1 MNRLVQSFLPNR
13 QLGITLRTALL
24 GWLVAIGTLVIF
36 VAAILP
42 RQKQLF
48 IDNLGSKAYGATVSL
63 GEIAAGAVVNEDY
76 SSVVDHCMEMLKR
89 DPAVDYIV
97 ITRNDGFSLVH
108 DRTAWD
114 SKQLAGSWRP
124 PQRVAT
130 GGIETVPLFNRRVF
144 AYSRPFDYSGIEW
157 GWIHIGLTL
166 DTYDQAIASL
176 YKRTALVGATCLVVS
191 LVVSLLNAGRLV
203 RPLLRLKDDVERVAA
218 GHLEVR
224 APIARRD
231 EIGQL
236 AESFNTMTEALQ
248 QRDRT
253 LKEAND
259 SLEARVQERTEE
271 LRQQVAARER
281 TNRELADAQRR
292 LMQLSREAGMA
303 EVATGVLHNVGNV
316 LNSANVSVSL
326 LREAVRNSELPQLA
340 RTVGL
345 LETRRDTLAEFL
357 RDDTRGRLVLPF
369 LGQLSTQLDAEHRR
383 LAEEIGTL
391 QRSIEH
397 IKEIVAMQQTFARTA
412 AVLEEVSAAELL
424 RHCLEIHQGS
434 LDRHQVRFE
443 LEIAPDV
450 PALTTDRHNV
460 LQILNNFVSN
470 AIHATKAKLPGQRL
484 IVVRAERL
492 DADRVAL
499 SVRDNGAGIPPE
511 NLPRIFRLGF
521 TTRKDGHGFGLHSGV
536 LAARSLGGALDV
548 FSAGAGQ
555 GATFTLTLPVR
566 LAEPAFKTT

>member
-1 MNRLVQSFLPNR
+1 
-13 QLGITLRTALL
+13 
-24 GWLVAIGTLVIF
+24 
-36 VAAILP
+36 
-42 RQKQLF
+42 
-48 IDNLGSKAYGATVSL
+48 
-63 GEIAAGAVVNEDY
+63 
-76 SSVVDHCMEMLKR
+76 
-89 DPAVDYIV
+89 
-97 ITRNDGFSLVH
+97 
-108 DRTAWD
+108 
-114 SKQLAGSWRP
+114 
-124 PQRVAT
+124 
-130 GGIETVPLFNRRVF
+130 
-144 AYSRPFDYSGIEW
+144 
-157 GWIHIGLTL
+157 
-166 DTYDQAIASL
+166 
-176 YKRTALVGATCLVVS
+176 
-191 LVVSLLNAGRLV
+191 
-203 RPLLRLKDDVERVAA
+203 
-218 GHLEVR
+218 
-224 APIARRD
+224 
-231 EIGQL
+231 
-236 AESFNTMTEALQ
+236 
-248 QRDRT
+248 
-253 LKEAND
+253 
-259 SLEARVQERTEE
+259 
-271 LRQQVAARER
+271 
-281 TNRELADAQRR
+281 
-292 LMQLSREAGMA
+292 MA

-357 RDDTRGRLVLPF
+357 RDDARGRLVLPF

-412 AVLEEVSAAELL
+412 AVIEEVSAAELL

-555 GATFTLTLPVR
+555 GATFTLTLPIR